1 MDLQIGDAVG
11 NQAGAG
17 KAVPVSRGRT
27 VGQFGVRADL
37 EEDIT
42 AVLYGDT
49 ELVVPGYTVS
59 GGLGYRTDGGIQALI
74 IVRPPQ
80 GGRIYRKV
88 TVDA

>member
-1 MDLQIGDAVG
+1 MGQIPGLQIGNAVG
-11 NQAGAG
+11 DEAGAG

-49 ELVVPGYTVS
+49 ELLILGNVIPG
-59 GGLGYRTDGGIQALI
+59 GFRHRPDGYIQPFI
-74 IVRPPQ
+74 PVGPTQ
-80 GGRIYRKV
+80 G
-88 TVDA
+88 